1 MDIFNNKS
9 KELRSMKSVRMKLF
23 LTVLAMVI
31 LGLCL
36 TTAKTQAQ
44 PQVNAVLTFFDYDV
58 IYLTDFIDVKTQ
70 KLNSSIS
77 GISLDLTVVN
87 PPGGTVNVCVYLEVQ
102 VQLRGDSRPQTLVSG
117 FSKNFT
123 INGSRTL
130 TARDFAKNGSGVA
143 VLNDA
148 GYYVNESLKKR
159 ITDFALTTPT
169 TPPGTYQIKMIVL
182 PAGSTNIN
190 AKYGGDSKNIVIPYA
205 TPDEAF
211 VEINDPKNGSYF
223 TNLAPTFSWTTNAN
237 TVKVSVYEAG
247 VSQRSP
253 QDALTGGNPYLVKE
267 ITGATSLT
275 YPQDASRQLQ
285 ENKAFVLQVEA
296 KVITNRGEVENSSLP
311 VVFRITDDN
320 VGKMLDNFLSTSS
333 GSAYG
338 VFSTLRAEPSNWV
351 AWQPYGII
359 TLDGSMLTE
368 TDFQALIHDLAANHS
383 LNLQLSVENQ

>member
-1 MDIFNNKS
+1 
-9 KELRSMKSVRMKLF
+9 
-23 LTVLAMVI
+23 
-31 LGLCL
+31 
-36 TTAKTQAQ
+36 
-44 PQVNAVLTFFDYDV
+44 
-58 IYLTDFIDVKTQ
+58 
-70 KLNSSIS
+70 
-77 GISLDLTVVN
+77 
-87 PPGGTVNVCVYLEVQ
+87 
-102 VQLRGDSRPQTLVSG
+102 
-117 FSKNFT
+117 
-123 INGSRTL
+123 
-130 TARDFAKNGSGVA
+130 
-143 VLNDA
+143 
-148 GYYVNESLKKR
+148 
-159 ITDFALTTPT
+159 
-169 TPPGTYQIKMIVL
+169 MIVL

-205 TPDEAF
+205 APDEAF
-211 VEINDPKNGSYF
+211 VEINDPKNGSFF

-296 KVITNRGEVENSSLP
+296 KVITNRGEVDNSSLP

-320 VGKMLDNFLSTSS
+320 VGKMLDNFLSTSA

-338 VFSTLRAEPSNWV
+338 TFSSLRAEPINWV
-351 AWQPYGII
+351 AWQPYGTI

-368 TDFQALIHDLAANHS
+368 TDLQTLIHDLAANHS
-383 LNLQLSVENQ
+383 LNLQLSIENQ

>member
-1 MDIFNNKS
+1 
-9 KELRSMKSVRMKLF
+9 MKSVPMKL
-23 LTVLAMVI
+23 LLPVLAAVI
-31 LGLCL
+31 LGLCF

-44 PQVNAVLTFFDYDV
+44 TRVNAVLTFFDYDV
-58 IYLTDFIDVKTQ
+58 IYLTDFIDVKTE

-87 PPGGTVNVCVYLEVQ
+87 PPGGTVNVCIYLEVQ
-102 VQLRGDSRPQTLVSG
+102 VQLRGDPRPAILVSG
-117 FSKNFT
+117 FSKDFPV
-123 INGSRTL
+123 NGSRTL
-130 TARDFAKNGSGVA
+130 TASDFAKNGSGVA
-143 VLNDA
+143 VLKDA

-205 TPDEAF
+205 APDEAF
-211 VEINDPKNGSYF
+211 VEINDPKNGSFF

-247 VSQRSP
+247 VNQRSP

-267 ITGATSLT
+267 LTGTTSLT

-285 ENKAFVLQVEA
+285 ENKAYVLQVEA
-296 KVITNRGEVENSSLP
+296 EVLTNRGEIGNASLP
-311 VVFRITDDN
+311 VVFRITNDN
-320 VGKMLDNFLSTSS
+320 VGKMLDNFLSTSA
-333 GSAYG
+333 GSASG
-338 VFSTLRAEPSNWV
+338 IFSSLRAEPSNWV
-351 AWQPYGII
+351 AWQAYGTM
-359 TLDGSMLTE
+359 TLDGSILTE
-368 TDFQALIHDLAANHS
+368 TDLQNLIRDLTGNPNV
-383 LNLQLSVENQ
+383 NLQLSVQNQ